1 MKLEIGEFVSDLY
14 MKYLLN
20 AVKFFVAF
28 AVVDQPA
35 ELDLAYYQTHLFKPQ
50 WNDQGKGM

>member
-28 AVVDQPA
+28 AVVEQTA
-35 ELDLAYYQTHLFKPQ
+35 ELDLAYCQTHLFKLQ
-50 WNDQGKGM
+50 CNDQGKGM